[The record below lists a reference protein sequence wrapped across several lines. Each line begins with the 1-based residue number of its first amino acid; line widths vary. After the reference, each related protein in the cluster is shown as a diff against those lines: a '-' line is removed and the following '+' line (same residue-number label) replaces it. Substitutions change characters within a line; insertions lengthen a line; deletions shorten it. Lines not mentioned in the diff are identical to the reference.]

1 MLRRLAV
8 IAATLLGLLL
18 LFELAC
24 RVLPVST
31 STDTGYHHHPD
42 ILNYPAHHEWR
53 VATGWDLRNAQS
65 LRSNNLGFAAH
76 RDFVPDERAL
86 ALIGDSFVEASM
98 LPAPARPGPQLE
110 QALNGRPVYA
120 MGGPGS
126 SLLDYADRMQFAQR
140 QLKVKDFV
148 LLLEPGDVR
157 QAICG
162 SGNVHSA
169 CLDGATL
176 QPRRERQPAAGGLKK
191 LLRHSAAAQ
200 YLASQL
206 KLQPQQVVASV
217 RQFFSPAGRPAAA
230 KEGVPGLGPAGT
242 QAVVTEFFNRLG
254 PSQGFGRVLFI
265 VDGRHDAT
273 DTALDAGL
281 LAERRA
287 FMAAARTWGAQV
299 LDAEEAY
306 ATHWAASKRSLSV
319 GPYDRHLNALGVH
332 LLFTAASRRLAG
344 PP

>member
-18 LFELAC
+18 LFEVAC
-24 RVLPVST
+24 RLLPVSS

-53 VATGWDLRNAQS
+53 VATGWDLRNAQV

-86 ALIGDSFVEASM
+86 ALVGDSYVEASM
-98 LPAPARPGPQLE
+98 LPGPARPGVQLE
-110 QALNGRPVYA
+110 QALGGRPVYA

-140 QLKVKDFV
+140 QLKIQDFV
-148 LLLEPGDVR
+148 VLLEPGDVR

-217 RQFFSPAGRPAAA
+217 RQFFSPPSPPAAT
-230 KEGVPGLGPAGT
+230 KGVAGLGPAGT
-242 QAVVTEFFNRLG
+242 QAVVTEFFSRLG
-254 PSQGFGRVLFI
+254 PAQAFGRVLFI
-265 VDGRHDAT
+265 VDGRHDGSDPAQ
-273 DTALDAGL
+273 DPGL
-281 LAERRA
+281 QAERRA
-287 FMAAARTWGAQV
+287 FMAAARAWGAQV

-306 ATHWAASKRSLSV
+306 ATHWAASKRSLNV
-319 GPYDRHLNALGVH
+319 GPYDRHLNARGVQV
-332 LLFTAASRRLAG
+332 LFTAASRRLAG
-344 PP
+344 AP